1 MFRAILRQ
9 MPKYPEVLDE
19 VFYALSSSTRRQ
31 VVERLGRGP
40 AAVTDLARNHEMA
53 LPSFMQHLRVLEK
66 SGLVKS
72 IKSGRTRVYTLQ
84 PLVLSDAESWISRH
98 KALWECR
105 LDSLDAF
112 LISEEEKNK

>member
-1 MFRAILRQ
+1 MAKCL
-9 MPKYPEVLDE
+9 PVLDE
-19 VFYALSSSTRRQ
+19 VFNALSNTTRRQ

-40 AAVTDLARNHEMA
+40 AAVTELARSHEMA

-72 IKSGRTRVYTLQ
+72 AKAGRTRVYSLE
-84 PLVLSDAESWISRH
+84 PSSLNEAESWIARH
-98 KALWECR
+98 KTLWENR

>member
-1 MFRAILRQ
+1 MT
-9 MPKYPEVLDE
+9 E
-19 VFYALSSSTRRQ
+19 
-31 VVERLGRGP
+31 
-40 AAVTDLARNHEMA
+40 LARSHEMA

-72 IKSGRTRVYTLQ
+72 AKTGRSRVYSLE
-84 PLVLSDAESWISRH
+84 PSILNEAESWIARH
-98 KALWECR
+98 KTLWENR

>member
-1 MFRAILRQ
+1 MAKCL
-9 MPKYPEVLDE
+9 PVLDE
-19 VFYALSSSTRRQ
+19 VFNALSNTTRRQ

-40 AAVTDLARNHEMA
+40 AAVTELARSHEMA

-72 IKSGRTRVYTLQ
+72 AKAGRTRVYSLE
-84 PLVLSDAESWISRH
+84 PSILIEAESWIARH
-98 KALWECR
+98 KTLWENR